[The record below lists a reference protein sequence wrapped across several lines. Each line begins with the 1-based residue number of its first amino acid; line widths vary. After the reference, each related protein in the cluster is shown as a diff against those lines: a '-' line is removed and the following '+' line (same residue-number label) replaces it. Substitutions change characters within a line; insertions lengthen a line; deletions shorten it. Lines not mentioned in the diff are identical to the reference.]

1 MTTSLAPFTHHNGG
15 TFTRP
20 AKRLWAIAFGLVC
33 QLAFLSAPVSA
44 TSPSSAADRQASW
57 RQHQQLAEESA
68 FKDLKWRSVGPR
80 LQGGRIETIAVDP
93 TNPSVIYV
101 GAGSGN
107 LWKTVNNGTTW
118 KPIFEHESTF
128 AMGEVA
134 VSPSNPDILWLGTG
148 ERLMA
153 RSSYAGTGIFKSTD
167 GGETWRNMGLAD
179 SHHIGRVIVD
189 PKDPDIVFAAV
200 IGHLYSPNEER
211 GVFKTADGGKT
222 WSKVLYIDDRTG
234 AIDLVMHPKDPQV
247 LYATTWEHDRK
258 AWGHT
263 AYGKGCGL
271 YKTTDAGKT
280 WRRLT
285 KGLPVEDQ
293 VGRLGVDVSRS
304 NPDVVY
310 AIADCQGD
318 AGGVFRSADAGETWM
333 KVNRDEVKTG
343 YDFCVIRV
351 SPDNEN
357 EIYVPGQCTMRSTDG
372 GKSYTQIK
380 GTLVHLLDHGSKILH
395 LDAHAFWIDP
405 KDPNHLI
412 LGNDG
417 GLHFSYDRGQSWLH
431 MNNLPIGEF
440 YAVWADMAVPYN
452 IYGGTQDN
460 AALYGPSTFVPQPD
474 GKDEWHQVYLDPWG
488 GGDSFFTYPDP
499 TDASTIYYEN
509 QFGDLYRKNMAARQ
523 TKNIWPRAPRGEP
536 GLRYNWMTPF
546 VISRHNPWTLYYGAN
561 RLFKSVNRGDQWAV
575 VSPDLSTQ
583 PGPEKQGNVPYGTIT
598 TIAEST
604 FVPGVLYVGTDD
616 GYVHLTR
623 NDGQTWTRINEG
635 LPDKWVSR
643 LEVSPHDKARVYVSL
658 SGCRED
664 DCGAYVFSS
673 PDYGKT
679 WISIGGN
686 LPAESIN
693 VIREDPAV
701 PGLLYVGTDLG
712 VYVSLDRGQKWHSLC
727 NHLPTTPAYDLFVH
741 SRDHELICGT
751 HGRSVFVLD
760 VKPIQEQAKKEN
772 QT

>member
-1 MTTSLAPFTHHNGG
+1 M
-15 TFTRP
+15 RP
-20 AKRLWAIAFGLVC
+20 AEHPWAITFGLVC
-33 QLAFLSAPVSA
+33 QFAFLSAPA
-44 TSPSSAADRQASW
+44 TAANPSNVADRQASW

-93 TNPSVIYV
+93 RNSSVIYV

-293 VGRLGVDVSRS
+293 VGRLGWTF
-304 NPDVVY
+304 P
-310 AIADCQGD
+310 APIL
-318 AGGVFRSADAGETWM
+318 TWF
-333 KVNRDEVKTG
+333 T
-343 YDFCVIRV
+343 
-351 SPDNEN
+351 P
-357 EIYVPGQCTMRSTDG
+357 
-372 GKSYTQIK
+372 
-380 GTLVHLLDHGSKILH
+380 
-395 LDAHAFWIDP
+395 
-405 KDPNHLI
+405 
-412 LGNDG
+412 
-417 GLHFSYDRGQSWLH
+417 
-431 MNNLPIGEF
+431 LPI
-440 YAVWADMAVPYN
+440 
-452 IYGGTQDN
+452 
-460 AALYGPSTFVPQPD
+460 
-474 GKDEWHQVYLDPWG
+474 
-488 GGDSFFTYPDP
+488 
-499 TDASTIYYEN
+499 
-509 QFGDLYRKNMAARQ
+509 ARV
-523 TKNIWPRAPRGEP
+523 TPEAFSAPRMRVRP
-536 GLRYNWMTPF
+536 G
-546 VISRHNPWTLYYGAN
+546 
-561 RLFKSVNRGDQWAV
+561 
-575 VSPDLSTQ
+575 
-583 PGPEKQGNVPYGTIT
+583 
-598 TIAEST
+598 
-604 FVPGVLYVGTDD
+604 
-616 GYVHLTR
+616 
-623 NDGQTWTRINEG
+623 
-635 LPDKWVSR
+635 
-643 LEVSPHDKARVYVSL
+643 
-658 SGCRED
+658 
-664 DCGAYVFSS
+664 
-673 PDYGKT
+673 
-679 WISIGGN
+679 
-686 LPAESIN
+686 
-693 VIREDPAV
+693 
-701 PGLLYVGTDLG
+701 
-712 VYVSLDRGQKWHSLC
+712 
-727 NHLPTTPAYDLFVH
+727 
-741 SRDHELICGT
+741 
-751 HGRSVFVLD
+751 
-760 VKPIQEQAKKEN
+760 
-772 QT
+772 